1 MKNLFLGLSL
11 AAMVLLAAC
20 SSESGTN
27 GEPLENSSNSS
38 SESFDEYDGEV
49 EFFNDLPRCAGKKDG
64 KVYYVEDEDIAYTCR
79 YDEDEE
85 TGEWV
90 RKKKKSSDDDDKESS
105 SSARKPD
112 VSSSSLESN
121 GDYDGSSS
129 SDEADEGKSSASE
142 EPESSS
148 SEGVEGSSASVS
160 GEMVSCDIP
169 GVMGE
174 CMEYPVGSD
183 EAAQMTEFCVSMLGG
198 TLGTGCAAS
207 TRDSSVYDAMANTL
221 TDLRDGQTYNTVT
234 IGTQTWM
241 AENLNYAYTSVP
253 FDNGYYTSDSTSW
266 CYGDDPANCAKYGR
280 LYTWAAAM
288 DSVGT
293 WSTSGKGCGY
303 GKTCSVASAGSVTL
317 VRGICPKGW
326 HLPSHDEWE
335 ALFTAVGGSSTAG
348 SKLKSQTGWTA
359 YSGIT
364 NEDAFGFSALP
375 AGGRYR
381 KGNFDYDGYY
391 ANFWSSTEDDSYSAY
406 FMRLYYDY
414 DNGYLYDYYKY
425 FGFSVR
431 CLRD

>member
-1 MKNLFLGLSL
+1 MKKLFTGLSSI
-11 AAMVLLAAC
+11 AIAVFVAC
-20 SSESGTN
+20 DGSGTN
-27 GEPLENSSNSS
+27 ANSELLGNSSNSS

-49 EFFNDLPRCAGKKDG
+49 EYVEDLPKCTAKKDE
-64 KVYYVEDEDIAYTCR
+64 KVYYVEDEDITYTCR

-85 TGEWV
+85 AGEWV
-90 RKKKKSSDDDDKESS
+90 RKKKKKKKSSDDDDKESS

-183 EAAQMTEFCVSMLGG
+183 EAAQLTEFCVSMLGG

-234 IGTQTWM
+234 IGTYTWM
-241 AENLNYAYTSVP
+241 AENLNYAYTGVP

-266 CYGDDPANCAKYGR
+266 CYDDDPANCAKYGR

-303 GKTCSVASAGSVTL
+303 LKECSATSP
-317 VRGICPKGW
+317 VRGVCPKGW

-375 AGGRYR
+375 AGGR
-381 KGNFDYDGYY
+381 DGYGYFRY
-391 ANFWSSTEDDSYSAY
+391 AGDYAFFWSSTEYNSYLAYYMYLNYDS
-406 FMRLYYDY
+406 
-414 DNGYLYDYYKY
+414 DNGYLHNNYKY
-425 FGFSVR
+425 HGFSVR
-431 CLRD
+431 CLKD